1 MTDVQLFGLNPAGH
15 HLVNLLLHLTNVVL
29 LFLLLRYA
37 TDKLFF
43 SAAVAALFALCP
55 LNVEPVAWI
64 AERKSLL
71 STTFLLLTL
80 LSYGWYVR
88 RPGAKRYLLVALLF
102 AMGLMAK
109 AMVITLPFLLLLID
123 YWPLERFG
131 NSDVDR
137 RTNLIRLA
145 KEKIPLLFLS
155 AGSALMTLYAA
166 QRSASVLANS
176 ASLPLPWRIEN
187 AFYSYLVY
195 ILKALWPTRLAV
207 FYPHPENSLEWWKAA
222 GAVLCLLAMS
232 AVVWRFRQR
241 KYLVAGWLWYL
252 VALLPVIGV
261 VQAGLQARADR
272 YAYISLLGLF
282 VMVVWLVGESTSHS
296 RTLQVVALA
305 IFATYACISYIQ
317 VGYWR
322 NSYTLFA
329 HALQVTEKNG
339 IAEDNFGVALEE
351 MGRSDLAIPHF
362 ENAIRWMPQ
371 LSTAH
376 YNLGTLLHRQNQLTR
391 AMNEYTLALRY
402 CTDPVEAARIHNNR
416 GAALTQLNQ
425 PKAAISEFGEA
436 IRMNPNEGNS
446 FLGRGLVEY
455 GLADVNA
462 AQDDFSRAAQIAP
475 SANSWYWLG
484 RTLEDKGD
492 FGSAIQAYGTA
503 LQAAPKMEEAKAH
516 LDAVRLKAQK

>member
-1 MTDVQLFGLNPAGH
+1 
-15 HLVNLLLHLTNVVL
+15 
-29 LFLLLRYA
+29 
-37 TDKLFF
+37 
-43 SAAVAALFALCP
+43 
-55 LNVEPVAWI
+55 
-64 AERKSLL
+64 
-71 STTFLLLTL
+71 
-80 LSYGWYVR
+80 
-88 RPGAKRYLLVALLF
+88 
-102 AMGLMAK
+102 
-109 AMVITLPFLLLLID
+109 
-123 YWPLERFG
+123 
-131 NSDVDR
+131 
-137 RTNLIRLA
+137 
-145 KEKIPLLFLS
+145 
-155 AGSALMTLYAA
+155 
-166 QRSASVLANS
+166 
-176 ASLPLPWRIEN
+176 
-187 AFYSYLVY
+187 
-195 ILKALWPTRLAV
+195 
-207 FYPHPENSLEWWKAA
+207 
-222 GAVLCLLAMS
+222 
-232 AVVWRFRQR
+232 
-241 KYLVAGWLWYL
+241 
-252 VALLPVIGV
+252 
-261 VQAGLQARADR
+261 
-272 YAYISLLGLF
+272 
-282 VMVVWLVGESTSHS
+282 
-296 RTLQVVALA
+296 
-305 IFATYACISYIQ
+305 
-317 VGYWR
+317 
-322 NSYTLFA
+322 
-329 HALQVTEKNG
+329 LQVTEKNG